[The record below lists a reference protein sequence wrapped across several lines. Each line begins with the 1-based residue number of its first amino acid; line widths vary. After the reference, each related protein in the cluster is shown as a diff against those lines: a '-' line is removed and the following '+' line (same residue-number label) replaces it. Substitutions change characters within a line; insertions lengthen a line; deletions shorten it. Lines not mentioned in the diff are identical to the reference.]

1 MEPEPN
7 VDSDTATAM
16 MMRVLSAVCG
26 VSRTFSL
33 HVVHSHPGFIMQ
45 KLCRC
50 DGFHCQPSY
59 NGLHERHNQ
68 VSRVRCW
75 ACALVYYRSPV
86 SLLHQFGYCSEL
98 HLKKKKK
105 KKVVLPIKT
114 TPTAV
119 QRHYCWITFIV
130 KRQCFYDRLKS

>member
-26 VSRTFSL
+26 FSRTFSL

-105 KKVVLPIKT
+105 DVVLPIKT

-130 KRQCFYDRLKS
+130 KRQCFYDHLKS